1 MGYAFEFNSV
11 NKLLLLRFD
20 GRLTDELYAEAYSAA
35 QKHWAATDAKMGIV
49 DFTPVTDFAASPQF
63 LRQLVNRE
71 PVGDAAKYPRVA
83 VAPTTVQFGLARMF
97 QTIGERTRPLLHV
110 VRTIDEA
117 FAILRV
123 QSPRFDPLE

>member
-1 MGYAFEFNSV
+1 
-11 NKLLLLRFD
+11 
-20 GRLTDELYAEAYSAA
+20 
-35 QKHWAATDAKMGIV
+35 
-49 DFTPVTDFAASPQF
+49 
-63 LRQLVNRE
+63 
-71 PVGDAAKYPRVA
+71 
-83 VAPTTVQFGLARMF
+83 MF